1 MRTFLLTSL
10 DRAVRS
16 LSQGFPIT
24 GLCFL
29 LTAGY
34 TFCQC
39 VIRWLSIFFL
49 KHNSDHVILLLRIQ
63 KWLPLA
69 DRTRS
74 PSLHLHVK
82 LTMIQIQ
89 PAFPASSHYITP
101 DPTQGFS
108 NLCVS
113 ESPGGFV
120 KTHISGPP
128 AQHSWFRE
136 CEMGPWNSA
145 FLTRSQVMLMLCL
158 WGLHFRKH
166 CCNHTKT

>member
-1 MRTFLLTSL
+1 MLTFL
-10 DRAVRS
+10 DWAVRS

-29 LTAGY
+29 LTACCS
-34 TFCQC
+34 FCQC
-39 VIRWLSIFFL
+39 VIHWPSIFFL

-69 DRTRS
+69 YRTRS
-74 PSLHLHVK
+74 PSLNLHAK

-89 PAFPASSHYITP
+89 PAFPASSHCITSGP
-101 DPTQGFS
+101 LPSTQGFS

-113 ESPGGFV
+113 KSPGGFV

-128 AQHSWFRE
+128 AQHSWFSE
-136 CEMGPWNSA
+136 SEMGPWNSA

-166 CCNHTKT
+166 CSNHTKT